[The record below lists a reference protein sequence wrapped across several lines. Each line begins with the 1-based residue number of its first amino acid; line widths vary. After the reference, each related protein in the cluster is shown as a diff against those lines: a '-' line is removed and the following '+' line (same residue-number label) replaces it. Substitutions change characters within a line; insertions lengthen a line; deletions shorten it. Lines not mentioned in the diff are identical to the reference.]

1 MFSFLKLKSA
11 KARIVGFAIV
21 LLFLWLQTSPVA
33 WLVQP
38 IQRIEALAYDFRLN
52 STSDKN
58 DIDPRVVIIDID
70 EKAYNRLGS
79 GAGLVM

>member
-58 DIDPRVVIIDID
+58 EIDPRVVIIDID